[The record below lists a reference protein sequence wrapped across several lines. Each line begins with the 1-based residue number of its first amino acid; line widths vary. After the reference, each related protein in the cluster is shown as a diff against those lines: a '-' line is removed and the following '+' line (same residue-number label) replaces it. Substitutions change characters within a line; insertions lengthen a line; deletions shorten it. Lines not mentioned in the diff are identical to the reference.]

1 MNFRLALL
9 PLSMSI
15 VAAAFFACGGDSGT
29 SSKSENNASL
39 QAETQDD
46 LPNCSKSREGEIAEV
61 LSEKKAYVCD
71 NGRWEFD
78 HNILDSVKTENDLKA
93 CLSKNEGDSVWVI
106 KDEAIYVCTDRKWKI
121 QKKEESSDDSIPE
134 YESEDDLPNCTKDR
148 RGNIAMLDSAVWLCN
163 DGKWQELGD
172 AVETADSL
180 PNCTKSRN
188 GETAYVIDDGTALV
202 CEDGKWTEDEETNEV
217 IEENK
222 KDDAKSSSSKS
233 DKDSDDNEESS
244 DSSDKDDPS
253 SSSSKGSSSASDD
266 DLPTVDKGSIKD
278 SRDGHTYKTVNIG
291 NQVWFAENLNYD
303 DKKSVCPMKDEKYCD
318 KYGRLYKFFAERLTD
333 STASSLADVC
343 PSGWHIPDS
352 LDWEELFAYV
362 KANNDGEAIGV
373 SLKSRSGW
381 YAEGDSV
388 FIEGDEGKGGRLGSV
403 DSTRF
408 GATRGTNRFGF
419 SALPAGSCW
428 ETGCYVDDD
437 TRFVAKPYISDRGG
451 TFKLALDKDDI
462 LYDEDGYFGYTSVRC
477 LQNAVV
483 KIDSMPP
490 VVAIDSLLWMAEDLT
505 HNGSNQFTLREFE
518 FACPAGW
525 RIPTEKELQKA
536 ADANKLSLPFEKS
549 LEFFVSDSYS
559 QGASVN
565 CRNYSNG
572 AYCTVVPSSLPNN
585 KTTRA
590 IRCVNDAFS
599 STIGKFSCS
608 ASEYDEEDG
617 SATWTISKDT
627 EGSYKIAKYTWDFGE
642 YTKDAKL
649 SDNKATLK
657 FSDAMRITPTATV
670 NGTVEHNGETYQMD
684 LTLSCPTVTASSDS
698 LLIFTSGLENKV
710 QLFAGIKYNAYFS
723 CRDGSPDA
731 KISCTFDSSSNETI
745 FINDVKFGS
754 GGYYIGGSLNNF
766 SCDTPTFTI
775 EVSTDM
781 MCAMQ

>member
-9 PLSMSI
+9 TLSVSI
-15 VAAAFFACGGDSGT
+15 IAATFFACGGDSGT
-29 SSKSENNASL
+29 SGKSESDVSL

-46 LPNCSKSREGEIAEV
+46 LPNCTKSREGEIAEIM
-61 LSEKKAYVCD
+61 EERKAYVCD

-93 CLSKNEGDSVWVI
+93 CLKKNEGDSAWVI
-106 KDEAIYVCTDRKWKI
+106 KDKAIYVCTDRKWEKVE
-121 QKKEESSDDSIPE
+121 EESSSIPE
-134 YESEDDLPNCTKDR
+134 YDSEDNMPNCTKDR
-148 RGNIAMLDSAVWLCN
+148 QGKLSMVDSVVHLCN
-163 DGKWQELGD
+163 DGKWQEIGD

-180 PNCTKSRN
+180 PNCTKKRN
-188 GETAYVIDDGTALV
+188 GETVYIIDDGTALV
-202 CEDGKWTEDEETNEV
+202 CENGKWTEDETTSEI

-222 KDDAKSSSSKS
+222 KDEAKSSSSKS
-233 DKDSDDNEESS
+233 NKDSDDNDDESS

-253 SSSSKGSSSASDD
+253 SSSSKGSSSASTDES
-266 DLPTVDKGSIKD
+266 PTVDKGSIKD
-278 SRDGHTYKTVNIG
+278 SRDGHTYKTVIIG
-291 NQVWFAENLNYD
+291 NQVWFAENLNYN

-373 SLKSRSGW
+373 SLKARSGW

-388 FIEGDEGKGGRLGSV
+388 FIEGDGGIGPFGSI

-437 TRFVAKPYISDRGG
+437 TRFVAQPFLSDRGG
-451 TFKLALDKDDI
+451 TFKLAFDKDDI

-477 LQNAVV
+477 LQNDVV
-483 KIDSMPP
+483 KIDAMPP

-505 HNGSNQFTLREFE
+505 HNGSNQFTLREYK

-525 RIPTEKELQKA
+525 RIPTEKEFQKA
-536 ADANKLSLPFEKS
+536 GTTNKISFPYDKA
-549 LEFFVSDSYS
+549 LEFFVSDNYAEGVSINCYSYGSGPYCSVS
-559 QGASVN
+559 Q
-565 CRNYSNG
+565 
-572 AYCTVVPSSLPNN
+572 SLSPNN

-590 IRCVNDAFS
+590 IRCVSDAFTS
-599 STIGKFSCS
+599 STPKFSCS
-608 ASEYDEEDG
+608 AAEYDKESG

-657 FSDAMRITPTATV
+657 FSDATRITPTATV
-670 NGTVEHNGETYQMD
+670 NGSIEHKGETYQMD
-684 LTLSCPTVTASSDS
+684 LLLSCPTVMAPPETDLVFVAEKRIDLYSGTKYTAYYEGCNNDYVDAH
-698 LLIFTSGLENKV
+698 L
-710 QLFAGIKYNAYFS
+710 S
-723 CRDGSPDA
+723 C
-731 KISCTFDSSSNETI
+731 
-745 FINDVKFGS
+745 FGS
-754 GGYYIGGSLNNF
+754 GRKATVTVEGGGKTYTIKGDYAILGSF
-766 SCDTPTFTI
+766 RCDSDKHFTI
-775 EVSTDM
+775 EVSEDM
-781 MCAMQ
+781 PCEVQ

>member
-9 PLSMSI
+9 TLSMSI
-15 VAAAFFACGGDSGT
+15 IAATFFACGGDSGT

-106 KDEAIYVCTDRKWKI
+106 KDEAIYVCTDRKWEKV
-121 QKKEESSDDSIPE
+121 EDEPSSIPE
-134 YESEDDLPNCTKDR
+134 YDSEDDLPNCTKGR
-148 RGNIAMLDSAVWLCN
+148 RGSMAMLDSAVWLCN

-180 PNCTKSRN
+180 PNCTKKRN
-188 GETAYVIDDGTALV
+188 GETVYIINDGTALV
-202 CEDGKWTEDEETNEV
+202 CKDGKWTEDESTNEI

-222 KDDAKSSSSKS
+222 KGDAKSSSSKS
-233 DKDSDDNEESS
+233 DKDSDDNDDESS
-244 DSSDKDDPS
+244 DSSDKDNP
-253 SSSSKGSSSASDD
+253 SSSSKGSSSSSSDD
-266 DLPTVDKGSIKD
+266 PTTVNKGSIKD

-303 DKKSVCPMKDEKYCD
+303 DKKSVCPMKDETYCD

-362 KANNDGEAIGV
+362 KANNGGEAIGV
-373 SLKSRSGW
+373 SLKARSGW

-388 FIEGDEGKGGRLGSV
+388 FIEGDGRLGARIGSV

-428 ETGCYVDDD
+428 ESGCYVDDD
-437 TRFVAKPYISDRGG
+437 TRFVSQPTLSDRGG
-451 TFKLALDKDDI
+451 TFKLAFDKDDVI
-462 LYDEDGYFGYTSVRC
+462 YDEDGYFGFTSVRC

-525 RIPTEKELQKA
+525 RIPTEKELEKVS
-536 ADANKLSLPFEKS
+536 DANKLSFPFEKS

-559 QGASVN
+559 QGAFVT
-565 CRNYSNG
+565 CHNYSNG
-572 AYCTVVPSSLPNN
+572 AHCTITPSSFPNY

-590 IRCVNDAFS
+590 IRCVSDAFS

-608 ASEYDEEDG
+608 ASEYDEEAG
-617 SATWTISKDT
+617 SATWTISQET
-627 EGSYKIAKYTWDFGE
+627 EGSYKIAKYTWDFGK

-670 NGTVEHNGETYQMD
+670 NGTVEHKGESYQMN
-684 LTLSCPTVTASSDS
+684 LMLSCPTVMAP
-698 LLIFTSGLENKV
+698 
-710 QLFAGIKYNAYFS
+710 
-723 CRDGSPDA
+723 PDA
-731 KISCTFDSSSNETI
+731 ELVFTQRKTIDLYAGAKYTAYYEDCNNEYVNTFISCSSNSYESGSVTI
-745 FINDVKFGS
+745 VGGGKTYTIEGS
-754 GGYYIGGSLNNF
+754 IVFNGEF
-766 SCDTPTFTI
+766 RCDTDKHFTI
-775 EVSTDM
+775 EVSKDM
-781 MCAMQ
+781 PCAVQ

>member
-106 KDEAIYVCTDRKWKI
+106 KDEAIYVCTDRKWEI

-148 RGNIAMLDSAVWLCN
+148 RGSIAMLDSAVWLCN

-188 GETAYVIDDGTALV
+188 GETVYVIDDGTALV

-233 DKDSDDNEESS
+233 NKDSDDNEESS

-437 TRFVAKPYISDRGG
+437 TRFVAQPFLSDRGG

-518 FACPAGW
+518 FACPSGW
-525 RIPTEKELQKA
+525 RLPTEKELQKA

-565 CRNYSNG
+565 CHNYSNG
-572 AYCTVVPSSLPNN
+572 AYCTVVPSSFPNN

-608 ASEYDEEDG
+608 ASEYDEEAG
-617 SATWTISKDT
+617 SATWTISQET
-627 EGSYKIAKYTWDFGE
+627 EGSYKIAKYTWDFGK

-684 LTLSCPTVTASSDS
+684 LTLSCPTVMAP
-698 LLIFTSGLENKV
+698 
-710 QLFAGIKYNAYFS
+710 
-723 CRDGSPDA
+723 PDA
-731 KISCTFDSSSNETI
+731 ELVFTAEQKVDLYSGAKYTAYYEGCNNEYVDAHLSCNGTGDMATVTIEGGGKTYTIKGSYAILGEFKCDS
-745 FINDVKFGS
+745 DKH
-754 GGYYIGGSLNNF
+754 
-766 SCDTPTFTI
+766 FTI
-775 EVSTDM
+775 EVSQDM
-781 MCAMQ
+781 PCEVQ

>member
-1 MNFRLALL
+1 
-9 PLSMSI
+9 MSI
-15 VAAAFFACGGDSGT
+15 VATAFFACGGDSGT

-46 LPNCSKSREGEIAEV
+46 LPNCSKSREGDIAEV

-93 CLSKNEGDSVWVI
+93 CLSKNEGDSAWVI
-106 KDEAIYVCTDRKWKI
+106 KDEAIYVCTDRKWEI

-148 RGNIAMLDSAVWLCN
+148 RGSIAMLDSAVWLCN

-202 CEDGKWTEDEETNEV
+202 CDDGKWTEDEETNEV

-244 DSSDKDDPS
+244 DSSDKDDSS
-253 SSSSKGSSSASDD
+253 SSSSKGSSSASDV

-278 SRDGHTYKTVNIG
+278 SRDGHTYKTVIIG
-291 NQVWFAENLNYD
+291 NQVWFAENLNYN

-437 TRFVAKPYISDRGG
+437 TRFVAQPFLSDRGG

-462 LYDEDGYFGYTSVRC
+462 LYDEDGYFGFTSVRC

-490 VVAIDSLLWMAEDLT
+490 VVAIDSLLWMAEDLM

-518 FACPAGW
+518 FACPSGW
-525 RIPTEKELQKA
+525 RLPTEKELQKA
-536 ADANKLSLPFEKS
+536 ADANKLSLPFDKN

-565 CRNYSNG
+565 CHNYSNG
-572 AYCTVVPSSLPNN
+572 AYCTVVPSSFPNN
-585 KTTRA
+585 KTTSA
-590 IRCVNDAFS
+590 IRCVSDAFS

-608 ASEYDEEDG
+608 ASEYDEEAG
-617 SATWTISKDT
+617 SATWTISQET
-627 EGSYKIAKYTWDFGE
+627 EGSYKIAKYTWDFGK

-657 FSDAMRITPTATV
+657 FSDAIRITPTATV

-684 LTLSCPTVTASSDS
+684 LTLSCPTVMAP
-698 LLIFTSGLENKV
+698 
-710 QLFAGIKYNAYFS
+710 
-723 CRDGSPDA
+723 PDA
-731 KISCTFDSSSNETI
+731 ELVFIAEKRIDLYAGTTYTAYYEGCNNEFVNTHISCTSNSDKTGTVTI
-745 FINDVKFGS
+745 VGGGKTYTIEGS
-754 GGYYIGGSLNNF
+754 FAVIGEF
-766 SCDTPTFTI
+766 RCDTDKHFTI
-775 EVSTDM
+775 EISKDM
-781 MCAMQ
+781 PCEVQ

>member
-1 MNFRLALL
+1 
-9 PLSMSI
+9 MSI

-93 CLSKNEGDSVWVI
+93 CLSKNEGDSAWVI
-106 KDEAIYVCTDRKWKI
+106 KDEAIYVCTDRKWVI
-121 QKKEESSDDSIPE
+121 QKKEESSDASIPE

-202 CEDGKWTEDEETNEV
+202 CEDGKWTEDEETNEI

-233 DKDSDDNEESS
+233 NKDSDDNEESS
-244 DSSDKDDPS
+244 DSSDKGDSS
-253 SSSSKGSSSASDD
+253 SSSSKGSSSASDV

-437 TRFVAKPYISDRGG
+437 TRFVAQPFLSDRGG

-462 LYDEDGYFGYTSVRC
+462 LYDEDGYFGFTSVRC

-518 FACPAGW
+518 FACPSGW
-525 RIPTEKELQKA
+525 RLPTEKELEKVS
-536 ADANKLSLPFEKS
+536 DANKLSFPFEKS

-559 QGASVN
+559 QGAFVT
-565 CRNYSNG
+565 CYNYSNG
-572 AYCTVVPSSLPNN
+572 AHCTITPSSFPNN

-590 IRCVNDAFS
+590 IRCVSDAFS

-608 ASEYDEEDG
+608 ASEYDEEAG
-617 SATWTISKDT
+617 SATWTISQET
-627 EGSYKIAKYTWDFGE
+627 EGSYKIAKYTWDFGK

-684 LTLSCPTVTASSDS
+684 LLLSCPTVMAPPETDLVFVAEKRIDLYSGTKYTAYYEGCNNDYVDAH
-698 LLIFTSGLENKV
+698 L
-710 QLFAGIKYNAYFS
+710 S
-723 CRDGSPDA
+723 C
-731 KISCTFDSSSNETI
+731 
-745 FINDVKFGS
+745 FGS
-754 GGYYIGGSLNNF
+754 GRKATITVEGGGKTYTIKGDYAILGSF
-766 SCDTPTFTI
+766 RCDSDKHFTI
-775 EVSTDM
+775 EVSEDM
-781 MCAMQ
+781 PCEVQ

>member
-1 MNFRLALL
+1 
-9 PLSMSI
+9 MSI
-15 VAAAFFACGGDSGT
+15 VAATFFACGGDSGT
-29 SSKSENNASL
+29 SGKSENDIPL

-61 LSEKKAYVCD
+61 TSEKKAYVCN

-93 CLSKNEGDSVWVI
+93 CLIKNEGDSVWVI
-106 KDEAIYVCTDRKWKI
+106 KDEAIYVCTDRKWEM
-121 QKKEESSDDSIPE
+121 QKKEESSEDSIPE
-134 YESEDDLPNCTKDR
+134 YESENDLPNCTKER
-148 RGNIAMLDSAVWLCN
+148 RGNMAMLDSAIWLCN

-172 AVETADSL
+172 AVKTADSL

-202 CEDGKWTEDEETNEV
+202 CEDGKWTEDEETNEI

-233 DKDSDDNEESS
+233 NKDSDDNEESS
-244 DSSDKDDPS
+244 DSSDKGDSS
-253 SSSSKGSSSASDD
+253 SSSSKESSSASDV

-373 SLKSRSGW
+373 GLKSRSGW

-388 FIEGDEGKGGRLGSV
+388 FIEGDGGIGPFGSI

-462 LYDEDGYFGYTSVRC
+462 LYDEDGYFGFTSVRC

-518 FACPAGW
+518 FACPSGW
-525 RIPTEKELQKA
+525 RLPTEKELQKA

-565 CRNYSNG
+565 CHNYSNG
-572 AYCTVVPSSLPNN
+572 AYCTVVSSLSPNN

-590 IRCVNDAFS
+590 IRCVSDAFS

-608 ASEYDEEDG
+608 ASEYDEEAG
-617 SATWTISKDT
+617 SATWTISQET
-627 EGSYKIAKYTWDFGE
+627 EGSYKIAKYTWDFGK

-684 LTLSCPTVTASSDS
+684 LTLSCPTVMAP
-698 LLIFTSGLENKV
+698 
-710 QLFAGIKYNAYFS
+710 
-723 CRDGSPDA
+723 PDA
-731 KISCTFDSSSNETI
+731 ELVFTAEKRIDLYAGTTYTAYYEGCNNEFVNPHISCISNSDKTGTVTI
-745 FINDVKFGS
+745 VGGGKTYTIEGS
-754 GGYYIGGSLNNF
+754 FAVIGEF
-766 SCDTPTFTI
+766 RCDTDKHFTI
-775 EVSTDM
+775 EVSKDM
-781 MCAMQ
+781 PCEVR